1 MLLLARARSE
11 RTFLGV
17 SALVFAISTA
27 ATVLWC
33 ASMSSMDGMPMPGG
47 WTMSMA
53 WMRMPGQTW
62 AEAGATFLG
71 MWTVMMVA
79 MMLPCL
85 VPMLARYRAAI
96 RRSGASK
103 LGRVTAI
110 AAAGYYAVWTAIG
123 IAAFPLGVA
132 LASIEMRQPSI
143 ARAIPFAVGGIVL
156 IAGLVQL
163 TRWKA
168 RGLACCR
175 EAPSSDRASA
185 NPWRHGIQL
194 GIRCA
199 RSCGNLMT
207 LLIVLG
213 VMDLWAMTVVTAA
226 ITLERVLPSGERVA
240 QVTGSLVAA
249 VGVFLLVQAVAGQ

>member
-17 SALVFAISTA
+17 SALVFAASTA
-27 ATVLWC
+27 VTILWC

-85 VPMLARYRAAI
+85 VPMLARYRAAV
-96 RRSGASK
+96 RRSGAPS
-103 LGRVTAI
+103 LGRSTAI
-110 AAAGYYAVWTAIG
+110 VGAGYYAVWTAIG

-132 LASIEMRQPSI
+132 LASIEMRQPAI
-143 ARAIPFAVGGIVL
+143 ARAVPFAVGGIVM
-156 IAGLVQL
+156 IAGLLQL

-175 EAPSSDRASA
+175 EAPSSGRA
-185 NPWRHGIQL
+185 PVTPLRHGLEL

-199 RSCGNLMT
+199 KSCGNLMT
-207 LLIVLG
+207 LLLVLG

-226 ITLERVLPSGERVA
+226 ITLERVIPSGVRVA
-240 QVTGSLVAA
+240 RATGSLLAG
-249 VGVFLLVQAVAGQ
+249 VGVFLLAQAVASQ